1 MNEIISEFSV
11 KIEVLK
17 FKYENLFKNSDKTPS
32 EFLNQNIKE
41 IQKEF
46 AKIST
51 DSIYFGFQKGFK
63 SQEFIYEVLS
73 LNFQNIEELKNKIK
87 KS

>member
-17 FKYENLFKNSDKTPS
+17 FKYENLFKNSDKTPT
-32 EFLNQNIKE
+32 EFLSHNIKE

-51 DSIYFGFQKGFK
+51 DAIYLGFQKGFK
-63 SQEFIYEVLS
+63 SQEFIYEVLT
-73 LNFQNIEELKNKIK
+73 LNFQNIEKLKDEINK
-87 KS
+87 S

>member
-17 FKYENLFKNSDKTPS
+17 FKYQNLFKNSDKTPT
-32 EFLNQNIKE
+32 EFLSHNIKE

-51 DSIYFGFQKGFK
+51 DAIYLGFQKGFK
-63 SQEFIYEVLS
+63 SQEFIYEVLT
-73 LNFQNIEELKNKIK
+73 LNFQNIEKLKDEINK
-87 KS
+87 S